1 MAKKTENKEF
11 FEENYSKK
19 VRSSG
24 EPITF
29 VTKNGKKVTY
39 LKNRQTSLIEEE
51 NVELVEKENEKEP
64 KEKVTN
70 IMISEDDGFDHINAN
85 VNEGLD
91 DEQVIFRIKE
101 GFINESVHF
110 SFI

>member
-11 FEENYSKK
+11 FEESYSKK

-70 IMISEDDGFDHINAN
+70 IIKISEWRVKVASTQSCM
-85 VNEGLD
+85 GLG
-91 DEQVIFRIKE
+91 VVK
-101 GFINESVHF
+101 
-110 SFI
+110 